1 MIQAL
6 LIALAFASA
15 TLFVAG
21 VALWV
26 RAVIA
31 RNPEARLAFEG
42 SRGRSTWLFRVW
54 ELMVQIAA
62 REFPDTYFY
71 RLRQRIERDLL
82 RAGAPADSSAD
93 RFLAQALLE
102 GAGLAA
108 VLAVVIFAAIGKPML
123 LLALGVG
130 LLYSLGIRP
139 QMLRSEA
146 AERVGRISRRLP
158 YAIDLAALVLG
169 AGGTPREALE
179 MIAHQENDALA
190 EEFSFALAEIHNGAP
205 QHKALSAMAKR
216 VQLEDLETLV
226 IAINRGEAVGAPMAK
241 ALETQAEVFRFRR
254 LQRAERL
261 AVEAPVKMMFPNM
274 LIMLSVLLLVLGPVI
289 VKLVQEGLL

>member
-1 MIQAL
+1 MTQLLATVFAL
-6 LIALAFASA
+6 LSVI
-15 TLFVAG
+15 LFVNAAAG
-21 VALWV
+21 WL
-26 RAVIA
+26 REMIA

-42 SRGRSTWLFRVW
+42 SRADSSWLFRSW
-54 ELMVQIAA
+54 ELALQIAA
-62 REFPDTYFY
+62 RELPGTRFARM
-71 RLRQRIERDLL
+71 RLRLEVDLR
-82 RAGAPADSSAD
+82 RAGEPAALTAD
-93 RFLAQALLE
+93 RFLARALLE
-102 GAGLAA
+102 GAGLTL
-108 VLAVVIFAAIGKPML
+108 VLAVLFFLTTGGPML

-130 LLYSLGIRP
+130 LLYALGIRP
-139 QMLRSEA
+139 QMLRSRA
-146 AERVGRISRRLP
+146 VERAGQISRRLP

-179 MIAHQENDALA
+179 MIARQEGDPLA
-190 EEFSFALAEIHNGAP
+190 EEFALALAEMQSGAP
-205 QHKALSAMAKR
+205 QHKALAAMADR
-216 VQLEDLETLV
+216 MHLEDLEALV
-226 IAINRGEAVGAPMAK
+226 IAINRGEATGAPLAK

>member
-1 MIQAL
+1 MIQAVMSV
-6 LIALAFASA
+6 LAFVSA
-15 TLFVAG
+15 TLLVAG
-21 VALWV
+21 IALWV

-31 RNPEARLAFEG
+31 RNPEARLAFED
-42 SRGRSTWLFRVW
+42 SRGRSSWLFRVW
-54 ELMVQIAA
+54 ELMVQIMAQ
-62 REFPDTYFY
+62 EFPDTYFS
-71 RLRQRIERDLL
+71 RLRQRIGLDL
-82 RAGAPADSSAD
+82 RRSSAPADSSPD
-93 RFLAQALLE
+93 RFLAQAILE

-108 VLAVVIFAAIGKPML
+108 VLAVVFFAAIGSPLL
-123 LLALGVG
+123 LLALGIG

-139 QMLRSEA
+139 QMLRSQA
-146 AERVGRISRRLP
+146 AERVGKISRRLP
-158 YAIDLAALVLG
+158 YSIDLAALVLG

-179 MIAHQENDALA
+179 MIARQENDPLA
-190 EEFSFALAEIHNGAP
+190 EEFAFAIAEIQNGAP
-205 QHKALSAMAKR
+205 QHKALSAMAQR
-216 VQLEDLETLV
+216 IQLEDLETLV

-274 LIMLSVLLLVLGPVI
+274 LIMLSVLLLVLGPII